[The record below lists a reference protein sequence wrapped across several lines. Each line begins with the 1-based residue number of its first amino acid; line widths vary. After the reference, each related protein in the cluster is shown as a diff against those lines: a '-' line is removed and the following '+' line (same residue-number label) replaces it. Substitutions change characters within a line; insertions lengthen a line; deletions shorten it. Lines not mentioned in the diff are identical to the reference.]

1 MDTIFVYFQSLI
13 MNAQNLPI
21 PLLFKMTFV
30 LMLCVSLK
38 AAAQNDILDH
48 KNKILIQKIHT
59 VNSPSRET
67 NLSISPDGKYM
78 YFLSDRGGQLWSGY
92 SGTYNGMPRYDGD
105 IWFSTN
111 VNGAWQKPV
120 CLGMGVNTYSGEDE
134 PMISP
139 DGQFVVF
146 QSWRDNW
153 KESGGPYYRA
163 ELNDGRFTNSKGL
176 GGGIN
181 SFLLTSFIRSG
192 GTFATDGAAMSP
204 DGKTFLLCC
213 GPNYD
218 GNLDIYISRKVNG
231 VWTYMKKLPISTP
244 GDERSV
250 FIAGDGKTVY
260 FGSDGYKGYGGL
272 DVYKTSLNDDGT
284 CGKVI
289 NVGAPFNTSEDDYG
303 FITTA
308 SGNESYFVREGDIY
322 FANTEEADPNLK
334 PEISVIISGTIKNQN
349 GKAVQL
355 YLELEDGTTK
365 EIISNSKSD
374 SQSGEFLFSTS
385 DLSGNYIIR
394 DELHKLV
401 DTTFSVVIKD
411 GVAKYHVDIVIK
423 ETNTETSEHTKSVV
437 VNFEHDRDILD
448 AVDLNTLNE
457 IVALTYSSVNY
468 DITIVGHTDS
478 HGSADYNKKLGLER
492 AASMKKYLVEKGVNA
507 NKIRLSSFGETKLL
521 EADIHRAAAERNR
534 RAELI
539 ITYEN

>member
-1 MDTIFVYFQSLI
+1 MHRAFQHI
-13 MNAQNLPI
+13 MNIRSFILLAGFLVVNNL
-21 PLLFKMTFV
+21 T
-30 LMLCVSLK
+30 
-38 AAAQNDILDH
+38 AQNDILDH
-48 KNKILIQKIHT
+48 KDKILIQKIHT

-78 YFLSDRGGQLWSGY
+78 YFLSDRGGQIWSGY
-92 SGTYNGMPRYDGD
+92 AGTFNGMPRYDGD
-105 IWFSTN
+105 IWYSKN
-111 VNGAWQKPV
+111 VGGAWQKPV
-120 CLGMGVNTYSGEDE
+120 CLGMGVNTNSGEDE

-139 DGQFVVF
+139 DGQFVVY
-146 QSWRDNW
+146 QSWKYNW
-153 KESGGPYYRA
+153 KETGGPYYRA
-163 ELNDGRFTNSKGL
+163 ELKDGHFTNSKGL

-181 SFLLTSFIRSG
+181 SFLLTNFIRSG
-192 GTFATDGAAMSP
+192 GTYATDGAAMSP

-272 DVYKTSLNDDGT
+272 DVYKTTLNEDGT
-284 CGKVI
+284 CGKVVNI
-289 NVGAPFNTSEDDYG
+289 GAPFNTSKDDYG

-322 FANTEEADPNLK
+322 FANTAEADPNLK
-334 PEISVIISGTIKNQN
+334 PEISVIISGTVKNQH

-355 YLELEDGTTK
+355 YLELADGSTQ
-365 EIISNSKSD
+365 EIIANSKSD

-385 DLSGNYIIR
+385 DLSGKYVIR
-394 DELHKLV
+394 DELHRKI
-401 DTTFSVVIKD
+401 DTSFSIKISEGVV
-411 GVAKYHVDIVIK
+411 KYHVDIVIN
-423 ETNTETSEHTKSVV
+423 ETNITTSEHTKSVV

-448 AVDLNTLNE
+448 EEDRKTLDE
-457 IVALTYSSVNY
+457 IVELTHSSISY

-478 HGSADYNKKLGLER
+478 HGSVEYNKKLGLER
-492 AASMKKYLVEKGVNA
+492 ATSMKNYLVSKGLDA
-507 NKIRLSSFGETKLL
+507 SKIKVSSFGETKLL
-521 EADIHRAAAERNR
+521 EEDKHRAAAERNR